1 MTVSINVTFAN
12 LYPDI
17 QRHLSIIGKRLH
29 NTKGENM
36 FSAVTLSSAEKDIM
50 AQYMQQGAEN
60 VVAAIQQFVSSYNET
75 ATSVAFYVTNT
86 RWNDPN
92 TPSFYPAFI
101 KAFNSYLINYTLS
114 EYLSMNFPEL
124 AKKYI
129 QAALNF
135 LTALIHLVFFKAP
148 PAPCNSEGPSVQ
160 AQIVKGT
167 VNIGTEDDP
176 YYDFHV
182 PLTDFTDYNIT
193 SVQFSDLDSTDVTFD
208 ITTPSGNVIV
218 DNISLPHDF
227 TAEEIEDIRDAGSE
241 FVKFHPADLIS
252 PDDTLMLDYTVGN
265 FPYPHTGT

>member
-1 MTVSINVTFAN
+1 MTVSINVAFSS

-17 QRHLSIIGKRLH
+17 QRHLSLIGKRLH
-29 NTKGENM
+29 NKNGENM

-75 ATSVAFYVTNT
+75 TTSVAFYVTNT

-148 PAPCNSEGPSVQ
+148 PAPCNSEGPSVL
-160 AQIVKGT
+160 AQIVKTT
-167 VNIGTEDDP
+167 VSIGTESDP
-176 YYDFHV
+176 FYAFYV
-182 PLTDFTDYNIT
+182 PLTDFTDYDIT
-193 SVQFSDLDSTDVTFD
+193 KVVFSDVESTQAFFD
-208 ITTPSGNVIV
+208 IKNPGLTTTIV
-218 DNISLPHDF
+218 ADIEPPHDF
-227 TAEEIEDIRDAGSE
+227 TTAEMTSIKGAGTE
-241 FVKFHPADLIS
+241 FVVFYPNTLIS
-252 PDDTLMLDYTVGN
+252 PDDTLMLDYIVGN
-265 FPYPHTGT
+265 FPYPHT

>member
-17 QRHLSIIGKRLH
+17 QRHLSLIGKRLH
-29 NTKGENM
+29 NKNGENM

-60 VVAAIQQFVSSYNET
+60 VVAAIQQFVSNYIET
-75 ATSVAFYVTNT
+75 TTGVTFHVTNT
-86 RWNDPN
+86 RWNDIQAPN
-92 TPSFYPAFI
+92 FYPAFI

-148 PAPCNSEGPSVQ
+148 PAPSDGEQPSVDVSGLL
-160 AQIVKGT
+160 IIKNT
-167 VNIGTEDDP
+167 VNIGTESDP
-176 YYDFHV
+176 FYAFYV
-182 PLTDFTDYNIT
+182 PLTDFTYYNIT
-193 SVQFSDLDSTDVTFD
+193 SVDFSDVESTQAFFD
-208 ITTPSGNVIV
+208 IKNPGLTTTIV
-218 DNISLPHDF
+218 ADIEPPHDF
-227 TAEEIEDIRDAGSE
+227 TTAEITSIRGAGTE
-241 FVKFHPADLIS
+241 FVVFYPNTDIS
-252 PDDTLMLDYTVGN
+252 ENDTLTLNYTL
-265 FPYPHTGT
+265 

>member
-1 MTVSINVTFAN
+1 MTVSINVTFST

-86 RWNDPN
+86 RWNDPQ

-148 PAPCNSEGPSVQ
+148 PAPSDSEQPSVQ
-160 AQIVKGT
+160 AQIVKKT
-167 VNIGTEDDP
+167 VNIGTVDEP
-176 YYDFHV
+176 FYAFHV
-182 PLTDFTDYNIT
+182 PLTDFTYYNIT
-193 SVQFSDLDSTDVTFD
+193 SVGFSDLDETDAAFD
-208 ITTPSGNVIV
+208 ITKPSGTEIIQDINM
-218 DNISLPHDF
+218 PHDF
-227 TAEEIEDIRDAGSE
+227 TSSEMTNIKGAGTE
-241 FVKFHPADLIS
+241 FVVFYPSTDIS
-252 PDDTLMLDYTVGN
+252 PDDTLTLNYTL
-265 FPYPHTGT
+265 

>member
-1 MTVSINVTFAN
+1 MTVSINVTFSS

-17 QRHLSIIGKRLH
+17 QRHLSLIGKRLH
-29 NTKGENM
+29 NKNGENM

-148 PAPCNSEGPSVQ
+148 PVPSNSEQPSVQ
-160 AQIVKGT
+160 AQIVKKT
-167 VNIGTEDDP
+167 VNIGTESEP
-176 YYDFHV
+176 FYAFHV
-182 PLTDFTDYNIT
+182 PLTDFTYYTIT
-193 SVQFSDLDSTDVTFD
+193 SVEFSDIDETDAAFD
-208 ITTPSGNVIV
+208 ITKPSGTEIIE
-218 DNISLPHDF
+218 DISMPHDF
-227 TAEEIEDIRDAGSE
+227 TTAEITSIKGAGTE
-241 FVKFHPADLIS
+241 FVVFYPSTDIS
-252 PDDTLMLDYTVGN
+252 PDDTLTLNYTL
-265 FPYPHTGT
+265 